1 MKKFDADSN
10 RHFQQESVKTSDQFG
25 TLSQYIL
32 RAIPKRHL
40 SWEGNSPKVLLFW
53 VALICAFL
61 LATNAQAQL
70 GQSQFTEQ
78 VSRQPSD
85 LDENISGAI
94 KYNAMH
100 KQNIRSA
107 HLPRNGSS
115 MLHRELNFELRV
127 SIYQLL
133 IFLIPGG
140 LLFGAL
146 LIFGISTQLVKETF
160 NFGQEEVGGFLDN
173 LSNRQNSFSV
183 LSSQIA
189 NPLTP
194 VEKQQELTNR
204 LNELVLDSM
213 QVINDIAW
221 SFDSNLKSMDTLV
234 VKAKN
239 VINEIIP
246 PLVPFELNVPTPS
259 NMRNKLIRPQP
270 NHLLLL
276 VFRELLKA
284 LPIKNSTAFHMA
296 KGKMVRFTLVV

>member
-1 MKKFDADSN
+1 
-10 RHFQQESVKTSDQFG
+10 
-25 TLSQYIL
+25 
-32 RAIPKRHL
+32 
-40 SWEGNSPKVLLFW
+40 
-53 VALICAFL
+53 
-61 LATNAQAQL
+61 
-70 GQSQFTEQ
+70 
-78 VSRQPSD
+78 
-85 LDENISGAI
+85 
-94 KYNAMH
+94 
-100 KQNIRSA
+100 
-107 HLPRNGSS
+107 